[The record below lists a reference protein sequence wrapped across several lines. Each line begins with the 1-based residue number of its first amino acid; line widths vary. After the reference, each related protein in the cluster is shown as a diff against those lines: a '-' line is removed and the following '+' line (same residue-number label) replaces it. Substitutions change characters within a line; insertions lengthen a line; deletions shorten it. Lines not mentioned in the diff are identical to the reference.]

1 MATQKSKKRII
12 KKLRLKYRLVVLDDN
27 TFGEKW
33 SFRLSPMN
41 IFVAFGLLSLILILG
56 TTFIIAY
63 TPLKEF
69 IPGYPDGSEKQAAID
84 NKVKLDSLENE
95 LVKYDKYLFNLYT
108 ILNGGV
114 PVDSTI
120 QLNTSGDYKNIT
132 FQKSEQ
138 DSLLRLKIEK
148 EEKFALNF
156 IPASSQSVT
165 VNDNL
170 YGIFFF
176 TPLDGTLSQSF
187 NPQEGHFGIDIIC
200 ATNEAVKATLDGTV
214 IFSDWT
220 SNGGHEIHIQHNN
233 NLVSV
238 YRHNSVLLKK
248 QGESVKAGDPIAIV
262 GGSGKLSDGIH
273 LHFELWHRGKPL
285 DPQNFLIF

>member
-1 MATQKSKKRII
+1 MAEEKQKKRII

-41 IFVAFGLLSLILILG
+41 VFVAFGIISLLLILG

-84 NKVKLDSLENE
+84 NRVKVDSLENE
-95 LVKYDKYLFNLYT
+95 LLKYDKYLLNLYT
-108 ILNGGV
+108 ILNGGL
-114 PVDSTI
+114 PLDSST

-132 FQKSEQ
+132 FQKSQQ

-148 EEKFALNF
+148 EEKYALNF
-156 IPASSQSVT
+156 KSSSQSASGS
-165 VNDNL
+165 DNM

-187 NPQEGHFGIDIIC
+187 NPQEGHFGVDIIT
-200 ATNEAVKATLDGTV
+200 ATNEVVKATLDGTI
-214 IFSDWT
+214 IFSGWT
-220 SNGGHEIHIQHNN
+220 SDGGHEIHIQHNN
-233 NLVSV
+233 NLVSI

-248 QGESVKAGDPIAIV
+248 TGESVKAGDPIAIV
-262 GGSGKLSDGIH
+262 GSSGKLSDGIH
-273 LHFELWHRGKPL
+273 LHFELWHR
-285 DPQNFLIF
+285 IF